1 MQISFIYL
9 LCRVLTCMLSCVCTR
24 KKTRNPPKRR
34 AQPMEKRKFVA
45 APMTEQNTLINS
57 KEEDLH
63 EYSPKDKPKTA

>member
-1 MQISFIYL
+1 MYAE
-9 LCRVLTCMLSCVCTR
+9 LCVHEEKD
-24 KKTRNPPKRR
+24 KKPSEAK